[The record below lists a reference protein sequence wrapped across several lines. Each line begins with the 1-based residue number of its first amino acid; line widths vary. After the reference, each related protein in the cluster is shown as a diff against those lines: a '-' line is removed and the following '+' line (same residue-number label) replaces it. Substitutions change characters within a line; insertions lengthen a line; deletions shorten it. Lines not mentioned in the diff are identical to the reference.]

1 MRTTSSPTASTNES
15 LSEANCVNTSVIGD
29 SWNKK
34 SEDWVEEM
42 RIVDAEAKEIRRSRE
57 RVG

>member
-1 MRTTSSPTASTNES
+1 MRTTSSPTASTNEF
-15 LSEANCVNTSVIGD
+15 LSEANCVNTSVMGD

-34 SEDWVEEM
+34 ENWVDEM

-57 RVG
+57 RIG